1 MVSGSRE
8 ALIPSSFSIIDLIT
22 YLYKKD
28 LILDKEKVDVIISKG
43 HAASVL
49 YPFISE
55 KYSINLNYSK
65 DGSPYGIYAN
75 VEIPCIRMP
84 SGSLGHGLGV
94 AAGFHLVK
102 KPTYKTFVILGDGE
116 CFEGSIWEAL
126 NIISNLNLNNIV
138 PVIDYNNRTILGDLD
153 KTYSGYN
160 LLKKIEGFGF
170 KVHEIN
176 GHDFEEIENA
186 VNAIYKNKEN
196 EVFFMKTIK
205 GKGIKSMESSHL
217 WHNKM
222 PNKEEFEKILAEY
235 KSFSKKD

>member
-22 YLYKKD
+22 YLYIND
-28 LILDKEKVDVIISKG
+28 LILDKKKVDIIISKG

-55 KYSINLNYSK
+55 KYGVNLNYSK

-94 AAGFHLVK
+94 AAGFHLVQ
-102 KPTYKTFVILGDGE
+102 KPQYKTFIILGDGE

-126 NIISNLNLNNIV
+126 NIISNLKLHNVV

-153 KTYSGYN
+153 KTYSEYN
-160 LLKKIEGFGF
+160 LSSKIEGFGF
-170 KVHEIN
+170 KNFTID
-176 GHDFEEIENA
+176 GHNFDEIEKA
-186 VNAIYKNKEN
+186 VTEIHNYKGNS
-196 EVFFMKTIK
+196 VLFMNTVK
-205 GKGIKSMESSHL
+205 GKGIKEMESSHL

-222 PNKEEFEKILAEY
+222 PNPQEFEKILEEF
-235 KSFSKKD
+235 KTLTKES